1 MACKKFHP
9 VIGNG
14 EGSMIML
21 QRTMPAYHSSFGGG
35 SQQVGNMAILP
46 IKTANRFTYYF
57 CVSDMQK
64 FYMVLSEA
72 RLLACQ

>member
-9 VIGNG
+9 VIEDGD
-14 EGSMIML
+14 GSMTML

-35 SQQVGNMAILP
+35 SQLVGNMAILP

-57 CVSDMQK
+57 CVSYMQK